1 MTLIEKILSKSSGR
15 DVRPGD
21 DASPKVDL
29 AVVRDLGGSDVV
41 TEYEKN
47 FGSAPVWDPARVA
60 LTFDY
65 QAPARASDVA
75 NSQRV
80 CREFAKKQG
89 IHRLFDVNSGIGQH
103 VLLEHGLI
111 RPGSVVV
118 GTGSHMNLLGAAG
131 CLATCVDT
139 AGMAQVWHSGE
150 LSLKVP
156 ETVKV
161 TFSGSYSFPTSSKD
175 LALYFIS
182 RVGPD
187 VAGGKALEF
196 YGHAVDAFQIHD
208 AITLASLVTEING
221 RIGFVPP
228 NEQIVAFLKSR
239 IGQQPDLL
247 AAGADAAY
255 ANSVDLDVQ
264 GLPPQVAC
272 PHAPSNVK
280 PVREV
285 KGVRVDFAFIGSCT
299 NGRFEDLALAAAVL
313 KSAGKVHRSVQLIIT
328 PATIEVARKCLKS
341 GYYEIFLDA
350 GAIVTNPG
358 CSLCTM
364 GEQGLLGEG
373 DILISSANRNFPDK
387 LGRGAEIYLA
397 SPATVA
403 ASAVKGEITD
413 PGEFLR

>member
-1 MTLIEKILSKSSGR
+1 
-15 DVRPGD
+15 
-21 DASPKVDL
+21 
-29 AVVRDLGGSDVV
+29 
-41 TEYEKN
+41 
-47 FGSAPVWDPARVA
+47 
-60 LTFDY
+60 
-65 QAPARASDVA
+65 
-75 NSQRV
+75 
-80 CREFAKKQG
+80 
-89 IHRLFDVNSGIGQH
+89 
-103 VLLEHGLI
+103 
-111 RPGSVVV
+111 
-118 GTGSHMNLLGAAG
+118 
-131 CLATCVDT
+131 
-139 AGMAQVWHSGE
+139 
-150 LSLKVP
+150 VP

>member
-1 MTLIEKILSKSSGR
+1 MTVIEKILSKSSGR

-21 DASPKVDL
+21 EATSKVDL
-29 AVVRDLGGSDVV
+29 AVLRDFGGSDVV

-47 FGSAPVWDPARVA
+47 FGSAPVWDPTRVA

-65 QAPARASDVA
+65 QAPARASDLA

-80 CREFAKKQG
+80 CRQFAKKQG

-103 VLLEHGLI
+103 VLLEHGLV
-111 RPGSVVV
+111 RPGSVAV

-131 CLATCVDT
+131 CFATCVDT
-139 AGMAQVWHSGE
+139 AEMVEVWHSGK

-161 TFSGSYSFPTSSKD
+161 TFSGSYSFPTCSKD
-175 LALYFIS
+175 LALFFVS

-196 YGHAVDAFQIHD
+196 YGHAMGEFQIHD

-221 RIGFVPP
+221 KIGFVPP

-239 IGQQPDLL
+239 IGQQPDVPL
-247 AAGADAAY
+247 AGADATY
-255 ANSVDLDVQ
+255 ASSVNVDVQ
-264 GLPPQVAC
+264 GLSPQVAC

-313 KSAGKVHRSVQLIIT
+313 KSAGKVNHNVQLIIT

-358 CSLCTM
+358 CSLCTI
-364 GEQGLLGEG
+364 GHQGLLGKG
-373 DILISSANRNFPDK
+373 DVLISSANRNFPDK
-387 LGRGAEIYLA
+387 LGQGAEIYLA